1 MQSAFV
7 SPAYTAAAEVK
18 RILLSDAY
26 QLKPHSHKHLDQAWY
41 LIPPQHKTKMQGP
54 PFYHLGKFTFSW
66 KTVDGQT
73 FLNAGV
79 HVEKGSA
86 SSTPT
91 GDTWFWHTF
100 MRRVKDGTFES
111 DLLNLSKTL
120 EDKLVI
126 QIDGHHGEKPNRISD
141 TLLYHWQNGQCIRV
155 NTEDKRELQV
165 FREVPDEDV
174 GISKIIEAVS
184 NDQWA
189 WIDVYIEFEIPFI
202 QGETVEEQV
211 NEIWYKGLHQLQKY
225 ASE

>member
-1 MQSAFV
+1 MPSTFV
-7 SPAYTAAAEVK
+7 NPAYIAAAEVK
-18 RILLSDAY
+18 RILSSDTY
-26 QLKPHSHKHLDQAWY
+26 QLKPHSHKYLDQAWY
-41 LIPPQHKTKMQGP
+41 LIPPQHKTKKQGP

-73 FLNAGV
+73 FLNVGV

-91 GDTWFWHTF
+91 GDRWFWHTF
-100 MRRVKDGTFES
+100 MRRVKEGTFES
-111 DLLNLSKTL
+111 DLLNLSKAL
-120 EDKLVI
+120 GDKLVI

-141 TLLYHWQNGQCIRV
+141 TLLYHWQNGQCIRLK
-155 NTEDKRELQV
+155 TEDKRELQV
-165 FREVPDEDV
+165 FREVPDEDA

-184 NDQWA
+184 HDQWA
-189 WIDVYIEFEIPFI
+189 WIDVYIEFEISLI
-202 QGETVEEQV
+202 QGEAVEEQV